1 MLGKPNYNK
10 VDASLGL
17 NLVILYIAITMQIA
31 VNKRESDR
39 NLESD
44 TSKLKHQ
51 SRMELRLLNLNRRL
65 LLIM

>member
-17 NLVILYIAITMQIA
+17 NLVILYIAITVQIA
-31 VNKRESDR
+31 VNKRETDR

-44 TSKLKHQ
+44 TS
-51 SRMELRLLNLNRRL
+51 ELNINLEWSCGC
-65 LLIM
+65 

>member
-10 VDASLGL
+10 VDASHGL
-17 NLVILYIAITMQIA
+17 NLVILYIAITVQIA

>member
-10 VDASLGL
+10 VDASHGL
-17 NLVILYIAITMQIA
+17 NLVILYIAITVQIA
-31 VNKRESDR
+31 VNKRETDR

-44 TSKLKHQ
+44 TSELKHQ
-51 SRMELRLLNLNRRL
+51 SRMELRLLNLDRKL